1 MVANATAFQA
11 GGALP
16 RIISSIQHVRRNS
29 RVSTESGEMLFA
41 IKDCNR
47 IVLLSI
53 TYCIGEGMS
62 VKSVQFTVAAHIMAA
77 LGYFHGKE
85 TSSATLADSV
95 NADPTFVRK
104 SLSKLSKAGLV
115 VTKRGKSGASVLA
128 RPPRQITLLDIY
140 RASAAPPAFAIH
152 SYPIEKRCPVSCHL
166 KECMSELLSQAQNS
180 FERSLAKITLADLVG
195 QIRHKTH

>member
-1 MVANATAFQA
+1 
-11 GGALP
+11 
-16 RIISSIQHVRRNS
+16 
-29 RVSTESGEMLFA
+29 
-41 IKDCNR
+41 
-47 IVLLSI
+47 
-53 TYCIGEGMS
+53 

-77 LGYFHGKE
+77 LGYKHGE
-85 TSSATLADSV
+85 EISSATLAESV

-152 SYPIEKRCPVSCHL
+152 SYPIDKRCPVSCHL
-166 KECMSELLSQAQNS
+166 KECMSGLLYEAQNS
-180 FERSLAKITLADLVG
+180 FERSLAKITLARLVG
-195 QIRHKTH
+195 QIREKTR